1 MGEWEED
8 IVEVVGKEAVV
19 QWCSVKKLFLEI
31 SQNLQEST
39 CARVSLLIKLQ
50 TLACKF
56 IKKETQH
63 RCFKNTFFHRTPHR
77 TPTSV
82 VTGFETGC

>member
-1 MGEWEED
+1 MGEWEEG

-19 QWCSVKKLFLEI
+19 QRCSVKKVSLEI
-31 SQNLQEST
+31 SQNLQES
-39 CARVSLLIKLQ
+39 
-50 TLACKF
+50 
-56 IKKETQH
+56 IKKETQC
-63 RCFKNTFFHRTPHR
+63 RCFKNTFIHRTPHR

>member
-1 MGEWEED
+1 MGEWEEG

-50 TLACKF
+50 T
-56 IKKETQH
+56 
-63 RCFKNTFFHRTPHR
+63 
-77 TPTSV
+77 
-82 VTGFETGC
+82 